1 MPGKTYKAKIRAQQ
15 KKKLET
21 PLEELCLKLPPEF
34 LEYMLYCR
42 QLKFKEEPDYAMLI
56 AKFENC
62 MKRNNM
68 DPKVTNDFA
77 WKGNQLSKDK
87 QALKNSIN
95 GVINK

>member
-1 MPGKTYKAKIRAQQ
+1 
-15 KKKLET
+15 
-21 PLEELCLKLPPEF
+21 
-34 LEYMLYCR
+34 
-42 QLKFKEEPDYAMLI
+42 MLI